1 LKSVLRDM
9 EVSECYVGLAAQSQ
23 QWGKFHDHIT
33 KDGEYTK
40 FVCGDFSGYDT
51 QLPKALL
58 EKAAA
63 IIVQMYRENG
73 SSESDVEYLRG
84 FLSSV
89 VSPAMIWE
97 GNLLQF
103 CSGQPSGQPLTVEMN
118 SIVNSILLRMA
129 FFTIMD
135 KYYPEI
141 KDPNYRLYVRTGVY
155 GDDNVFGVSDSIPMF
170 NHTTI
175 QAVFASWGI
184 KYTMADKDADSVP
197 FQTIEEVSFLKRS
210 FRYHADLDAIV
221 APIEEASLCKKFYW
235 WTKSKNTPLK
245 LHEQFAA
252 NFESQAREAYL
263 HGPEF
268 YLDFC
273 AKCERIVLAS
283 QDGDERFILP
293 WNTIQ
298 PLSADEM
305 RGELV
310 ANYHPENDKVAVDAF
325 DGEDSLTYSDSD
337 SDLEGVNF
345 SSGGN
350 DVWVYAES
358 KVQSPSTKEISEE
371 EQVDNLVE
379 LIRIPSHLLY
389 NVQKNVKIANFGEI
403 DLCVRQGDCILVAEC
418 KRSQSPTT
426 VQTAV
431 KQATKYASVVALL
444 QPDTRVFGV
453 IYTHFGVRVVYDNG
467 NPYRSKVFESLF
479 SALGY
484 TPVEGDRL

>member
-1 LKSVLRDM
+1 
-9 EVSECYVGLAAQSQ
+9 
-23 QWGKFHDHIT
+23 
-33 KDGEYTK
+33 
-40 FVCGDFSGYDT
+40 
-51 QLPKALL
+51 
-58 EKAAA
+58 
-63 IIVQMYRENG
+63 
-73 SSESDVEYLRG
+73 
-84 FLSSV
+84 
-89 VSPAMIWE
+89 
-97 GNLLQF
+97 
-103 CSGQPSGQPLTVEMN
+103 
-118 SIVNSILLRMA
+118 
-129 FFTIMD
+129 
-135 KYYPEI
+135 
-141 KDPNYRLYVRTGVY
+141 
-155 GDDNVFGVSDSIPMF
+155 
-170 NHTTI
+170 
-175 QAVFASWGI
+175 
-184 KYTMADKDADSVP
+184 
-197 FQTIEEVSFLKRS
+197 
-210 FRYHADLDAIV
+210 
-221 APIEEASLCKKFYW
+221 
-235 WTKSKNTPLK
+235 

-484 TPVEGDRL
+484 TPVEGDIL